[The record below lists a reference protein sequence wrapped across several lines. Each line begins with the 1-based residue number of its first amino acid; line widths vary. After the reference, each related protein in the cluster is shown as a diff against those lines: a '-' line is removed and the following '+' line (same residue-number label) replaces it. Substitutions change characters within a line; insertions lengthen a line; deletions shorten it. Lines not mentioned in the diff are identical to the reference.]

1 MFNQDMFYLT
11 QLIVNFGQEG
21 KNVNVLEVR
30 TKFHSAITRPNVVLN
45 HPHVKGFLVIPGHDT
60 KAISVSRIDSCY
72 QRGTLT

>member
-45 HPHVKGFLVIPGHDT
+45 HPHLKGVKGCFSYTRARYQGD
-60 KAISVSRIDSCY
+60 ISEQNR
-72 QRGTLT
+72 